1 MLDALIATIHPE
13 DGSAR
18 DVCKAFVPKFKEP
31 NAIVIKGRTDTTA
44 LVRVNFGG
52 VCHQKFE
59 STSARAISP
68 LSSSGH
74 IAWVTRCASL
84 SNEKWWTGVRGIF
97 FVVVCVQYRRC
108 IVRCTPHPRSSR
120 FPSADRSERRPPLK
134 AADRVP
140 ASIPSSPPSH
150 LNPSFPPSKPEL

>member
-1 MLDALIATIHPE
+1 MPYSRSAFSSEMLDALIATIHPE

-31 NAIVIKGRTDTTA
+31 NAIVIKGRTDTIA

-59 STSARAISP
+59 STPARAISP

-108 IVRCTPHPRSSR
+108 H
-120 FPSADRSERRPPLK
+120 
-134 AADRVP
+134 
-140 ASIPSSPPSH
+140 
-150 LNPSFPPSKPEL
+150 